1 MMKKPGSAAVALL
14 APVHLLLLAAIA
26 LPSLYVF
33 WMSLNESTY
42 GADPVFVGWRNYE
55 VVLTDPYFWRAALN
69 TFVVTNVV
77 VYLEV
82 AMGLGLA
89 LLFTSGL
96 PFRKLMFA
104 AVLMPYAVSEV
115 VGVLAWKILMD
126 PNYGVIGRTLADL
139 GWGMNWSA
147 SPVQGLVLVSII
159 SIWQHLPFTFLL
171 LYAGLLSIPRAV
183 YEAANIDG
191 AGPVR
196 TFCHVTLPLLVP
208 TLLIVVIFR
217 LIFAIRMFSEVW
229 LLTKGG
235 PARLTE
241 VLSVY
246 LYEGAFRNGEFGTAA
261 ATGWLMVV
269 SSILVASFYL
279 WQMQKRIASGNA

>member
-1 MMKKPGSAAVALL
+1 MKKLGPSALALL
-14 APVHLLLLAAIA
+14 TPVHLLLFLAIT
-26 LPSLYVF
+26 LPSLFVF

-42 GADPVFVGWRNYE
+42 GVEATFVGLRNYAA
-55 VVLTDPYFWRAALN
+55 VLTDPYFWRAAGN

-77 VYLEV
+77 VYVEILI
-82 AMGLGLA
+82 GLALA
-89 LLFTSGL
+89 LLFRSGL

-104 AVLMPYAVSEV
+104 IVLMPYAVSEV

-126 PNYGVIGRTLADL
+126 PAHGAVGRTLADL
-139 GWGMNWSA
+139 GLALNWSA
-147 SPVQGLVLVSII
+147 SPTQGLVLVSII
-159 SIWQHLPFTFLL
+159 SVWQHLPFTFLL
-171 LYAGLLSIPRAV
+171 LYAGLLAIPLSV

-191 AGPVR
+191 ASAVQ
-196 TFCHVTLPLLVP
+196 TFIRITLPLLVP

-246 LYEGAFRNGEFGTAA
+246 LYQGAFRNGDFGAAA

-269 SSILVASFYL
+269 SSLAIAAFYL
-279 WQMQKRIASGNA
+279 YQMQKRIAAENA

>member
-1 MMKKPGSAAVALL
+1 MKKPGSAAVALL
-14 APVHLLLLAAIA
+14 APVHLLLLSVIA

-42 GADPVFVGWRNYE
+42 GTDPVFVGWRNYAT
-55 VVLTDPYFWRAALN
+55 VLTDPYFWRAAGN
-69 TFVVTNVV
+69 TFIVTNVV
-77 VYLEV
+77 VYTEIL
-82 AMGLGLA
+82 MGLGLA
-89 LLFTSGL
+89 LLFVSGL

-126 PNYGVIGRTLADL
+126 PNYGAIGKTLADL
-139 GWGMNWSA
+139 GWGANWSA
-147 SPVQGLVLVSII
+147 SPTQGLMLVSLI

-171 LYAGLLSIPRAV
+171 LYAGMLSIPRTV

-191 AGPVR
+191 AGPVQ
-196 TFCHVTLPLLVP
+196 TFFRITLPLLVP
-208 TLLIVVIFR
+208 TLLIVIIFR

-246 LYEGAFRNGEFGTAA
+246 LYQGAFRNGEFGAAA

-269 SSILVASFYL
+269 SSLMIASFYL
-279 WQMQKRIASGNA
+279 YQMHKRIAAENA

>member
-1 MMKKPGSAAVALL
+1 MKKSRSAAVALL
-14 APVHLLLLAAIA
+14 APVHLLLFSVIA

-42 GADPVFVGWRNYE
+42 GADPVFVGWRNYGD
-55 VVLTDPYFWRAALN
+55 VLTDPYFWRAAGN

-77 VYLEV
+77 VYTEV
-82 AMGLGLA
+82 LMGLGLA
-89 LLFTSGL
+89 LLFTSEP

-115 VGVLAWKILMD
+115 VGVLGWKILMD
-126 PNYGVIGRTLADL
+126 PNYGVVGRTLADL
-139 GWGMNWSA
+139 GWGVNWSA
-147 SPVQGLVLVSII
+147 SAVQALALVSVI
-159 SIWQHLPFTFLL
+159 SIWHHLPFTFLL
-171 LYAGLLSIPRAV
+171 LYAGMLAIPRSV

-191 AGPVR
+191 AGSMR
-196 TFCHVTLPLLVP
+196 MFFHITLPLLVP
-208 TLLIVVIFR
+208 TLLIVVLFR

-246 LYEGAFRNGEFGTAA
+246 LYQGAFRNGEFGTAA

-269 SSILVASFYL
+269 SSLAVAAFYL
-279 WQMQKRIASGNA
+279 YQMHKRIAAANA